1 MVVHAGRCLAATSAI
16 AGSIMVLARLCVR
29 LGGGLVRWAG
39 RWGCVLGWAAGLRVR
54 LSSASCIT
62 GLPGLHAALDDVL
75 GRNMAAFK
83 SG

>member
-1 MVVHAGRCLAATSAI
+1 MVHAGGCLAATSAV
-16 AGSIMVLARLCVR
+16 AGSIVVLARLCVR

-39 RWGCVLGWAAGLRVR
+39 RWGCVSGWAAGLCIG
-54 LSSASCIT
+54 LSSATCIT